1 MNNKISSLLAERRI
15 INFNIIKLVKED
27 IKSLPY
33 KIGDKCINTKTNE
46 VFWIHDIRPTLLN
59 GITPNGHFT
68 IYVNPPKND
77 GTRSAKKRILYYEY
91 QDIKKLED

>member
-1 MNNKISSLLAERRI
+1 MNNKIIDLLAYRRI
-15 INFNIIKLVKED
+15 INETIIRLVNED

-33 KIGDKCINTKTNE
+33 NKDDKCINTKTKE
-46 VFWIHDIRPTLLN
+46 VFWIHDICPTLLN
-59 GITPNGHFT
+59 GITPNGDFT
-68 IYVNPPKND
+68 ICVNPPKND

>member
-33 KIGDKCINTKTNE
+33 KIGDKCINTKTKE

-59 GITPNGHFT
+59 CFWPTGDFT
-68 IYVNPPKND
+68 ITVNPPKKD
-77 GTRSAKKRILYYEY
+77 GTRSARKRILYYEF